1 MTPGQAE
8 PIPPERIAQN
18 KERAKQAEAQRAR
31 VSKLE
36 SLKHIPA
43 QVLLNAELHGSAL
56 ALSYK
61 KDDEWVDVTW
71 GEFAKY
77 TTNIAKAL
85 ISLGFE
91 KNDKVSIY
99 SYNRMEWY
107 GVYLAAQMAGGL
119 AVGVYHTSSPE
130 EVEWVVGNSDSK
142 FVFVGNNPQAG
153 DDKDKMP
160 TSRLTKVIDHL
171 EKVEKVILFEDIT
184 DMIHEKV
191 MSWDEVYA
199 HHEDIDGGSVDQ
211 RLESI
216 NMDDTTTLI

>member
-8 PIPPERIAQN
+8 PRGEGLHVKRE
-18 KERAKQAEAQRAR
+18 KQRAR
-31 VSKLE
+31 ISKLKP
-36 SLKHIPA
+36 LKHIPA
-43 QVLLNAELHGSAL
+43 QVLLNAELHGDSL

-61 KDDEWVDVTW
+61 KDDKWVNITW
-71 GEFAKY
+71 SEFAKY

-119 AVGVYHTSSPE
+119 GVGVYHTSSPE

-153 DDKDKMP
+153 NDEDKMP
-160 TSRLTKVIDHL
+160 APRLAKVIDHL
-171 EKVEKVILFEDIT
+171 EKVEKVIL
-184 DMIHEKV
+184 
-191 MSWDEVYA
+191 
-199 HHEDIDGGSVDQ
+199 
-211 RLESI
+211 LEGI
-216 NMDDTTTLI
+216 NGMYH

>member
-1 MTPGQAE
+1 MSDT
-8 PIPPERIAQN
+8 
-18 KERAKQAEAQRAR
+18 
-31 VSKLE
+31 S
-36 SLKHIPA
+36 IPA
-43 QVLLNAELHGSAL
+43 QLLKNSENFPDAL

-61 KDDEWVDVTW
+61 KGDGWVDVTW
-71 GEFAKY
+71 GEFVKY
-77 TTNIAKAL
+77 TSDIAKAL

-153 DDKDKMP
+153 DDEDKMP
-160 TSRLTKVIDHL
+160 APRLAKVIDHL
-171 EKVEKVILFEDIT
+171 EKVEKVILFENIT
-184 DMIHEKV
+184 GMSHEKV
-191 MSWDEVYA
+191 ISWNEFYT
-199 HHEDIDGGSVDQ
+199 HHEDIDDGSIDQ

-216 NMDDTTTLI
+216 NMDDTSTLIYTSGTTGNPKGVELTHNNLAFEV

>member
-1 MTPGQAE
+1 MSDT
-8 PIPPERIAQN
+8 
-18 KERAKQAEAQRAR
+18 
-31 VSKLE
+31 S
-36 SLKHIPA
+36 IPA
-43 QVLLNAELHGSAL
+43 QLLKNSKNFPEAL

-61 KDDEWVDVTW
+61 KGDGWVDVTW
-71 GEFAKY
+71 GEFVKY
-77 TTNIAKAL
+77 TRDIAKAL

-153 DDKDKMP
+153 TDEDKMP
-160 TSRLTKVIDHL
+160 APRLAKVCLLYTSPSPRD
-171 EKVEKVILFEDIT
+171 
-184 DMIHEKV
+184 
-191 MSWDEVYA
+191 
-199 HHEDIDGGSVDQ
+199 
-211 RLESI
+211 
-216 NMDDTTTLI
+216 